1 MFSRKK
7 GEASLTAA
15 HFPWPVAH
23 FVGVGGVSMSALASA
38 LAQLGVRVSGSD
50 VAASERTARAQAAG
64 VSVQIGHDAA
74 LVTGL
79 PAGAVVVHNTDVPA
93 GNPEMVAASAL
104 GLSLAHRS
112 EVLDWFLRRSA
123 GPAVGVTGTHG
134 KTTTTSLVALA
145 LAAGGLDPAVFLG
158 AEARFLEGGNY
169 RLGKGPAAVAEL
181 DESDGTFVRYRVD
194 VAVVTN
200 AEPEHLE
207 HYGGTFANQ
216 LAAYGRFLSGVVA
229 QGHAVL
235 CADSPALAE
244 VGRTLPG
251 VLWYGRGVGADLTC
265 SDLALDPDGSRFRAR
280 LGGEDLGAFRL
291 RLRGAHNVS
300 NALAAIGVAR
310 LLGLDLLRVAAAL
323 EGFTGASRRFEVL
336 ANVGGIMVVDDYA
349 HHPSEIRETLAA
361 ARATGCRRLIA
372 VFQPHRYQRTSQLW
386 DTFGAAFTGAD
397 LVFLADIYGPEGE
410 ERVAGVTGAAL
421 AERIARDSGR
431 EVRFVPDPGELVAE
445 CLREAR
451 DGDLVLV
458 MGAGNITRA
467 AHALADRL
475 GG

>member
-1 MFSRKK
+1 M
-7 GEASLTAA
+7 TAA

-50 VAASERTARAQAAG
+50 AAASDRTARVQAAG
-64 VSVQIGHDAA
+64 VAVHIGHDAA
-74 LVTGL
+74 LVRAL
-79 PAGAVVVHNTDVPA
+79 PSGAVVVHSTDVPA
-93 GNPEMVAASAL
+93 GNPELVAANAL

-112 EVLDWFLRRSA
+112 EVLDWFLRHA
-123 GPAVGVTGTHG
+123 VGPSVGVTGTHG

-145 LAAGGLDPAVFLG
+145 LSAGGLDPSVFLG
-158 AEARFLEGGNY
+158 AEAPFLEGGTY
-169 RLGKGPAAVAEL
+169 RLGRGPAAVAEL
-181 DESDGTFVRYRVD
+181 DESDGTFVRYRAD
-194 VAVVTN
+194 IAVVTN

-207 HYGGTFANQ
+207 HYGGTFATQ
-216 LAAYGRFLSGVVA
+216 LAAYRRFLSGVVA
-229 QGHAVL
+229 QGRAVL

-244 VGRTLPG
+244 VGGTLPG
-251 VLWYGRGVGADLTC
+251 VLWYGRAAEADLTC
-265 SDLALDPDGSRFRAR
+265 AGLSLDADGSRFQAR
-280 LGGEDLGAFRL
+280 LRGEDLGAFRL

-310 LLGLDLLRVAAAL
+310 LLDLDLGRVAAAL

-336 ANVGGIMVVDDYA
+336 AQAGGVTVVDDYA

-361 ARATGCRRLIA
+361 ARATGCRRLLA

-386 DTFGAAFTGAD
+386 DTFGPAFAGAD
-397 LVFLADIYGPEGE
+397 LVFLTDIYGPEGE
-410 ERVAGVTGAAL
+410 DRLPGVTGAAL

-431 EVRFVPDPGELVAE
+431 EVRFIPDPGELVGE

-451 DGDLVLV
+451 EGDLVLV
-458 MGAGNITRA
+458 MGAGSITRA
-467 AHALADRL
+467 AHTLADRL
-475 GG
+475 R